1 MKDNEQINI
10 KPLRMIRIAKDL
22 TMEEM
27 GEYFLVTKAY
37 ISALE
42 KGNRSINFRTLR
54 FGLNNL
60 NISLEDYNTLEEF
73 SETLLN
79 DELSNRDRYKFM
91 LIKTLGVVDTELK
104 EETEELL
111 DKYYYSKKR
120 GNAKN
125 I

>member
-54 FGLNNL
+54 FGLDNL

-79 DELSNRDRYKFM
+79 DELSNKDRYKFM

-120 GNAKN
+120 GTAKK